1 MTCGGGQ
8 RNDNIQ
14 NEWGCKREPCGGGIT
29 GSDLD
34 NVKNQAVNESKDYT
48 DSQITSKLNNLK
60 VDYSKYT
67 GITSD
72 NYTVPSNGFV
82 QVHASVAS
90 NQFDSYAVAQINGR
104 NVFYLHNAI
113 QNLSGYNLQS
123 GGVFP
128 VSKGQKITFTL
139 HAGAGWIQ
147 RAFVPIVVN

>member
-1 MTCGGGQ
+1 MTCGGEQ

-14 NEWGCKREPCGGGIT
+14 NEWLSKREPCGGGIT

-34 NVKNQAVNESKDYT
+34 NVKNQAVNESKEYTQDYT

-60 VDYSKYT
+60 VDYNKYV
-67 GITSD
+67 GIT
-72 NYTVPSNGFV
+72 
-82 QVHASVAS
+82 ASVAS
-90 NQFDSYAVAQINGR
+90 NQYDSYAVAQINGR

-123 GGVFP
+123 GGIFP

-139 HAGAGWIQ
+139 NAGAGWIQ
-147 RAFVPIVVN
+147 RAFIPIVVS

>member
-1 MTCGGGQ
+1 MEKDSIMTIYRMNGAAK
-8 RNDNIQ
+8 
-14 NEWGCKREPCGGGIT
+14 ESLVGGGIT

-48 DSQITSKLNNLK
+48 NSQITSKLNNLK

-90 NQFDSYAVAQINGR
+90 NQFDSYAVAQIDGR

-128 VSKGQKITFTL
+128 VSKGQEITFTL

>member
-1 MTCGGGQ
+1 MGLQ
-8 RNDNIQ
+8 
-14 NEWGCKREPCGGGIT
+14 KRALWGGGIT

-139 HAGAGWIQ
+139 HAGASWIQ
-147 RAFVPIVVN
+147 RAFVPIVVS